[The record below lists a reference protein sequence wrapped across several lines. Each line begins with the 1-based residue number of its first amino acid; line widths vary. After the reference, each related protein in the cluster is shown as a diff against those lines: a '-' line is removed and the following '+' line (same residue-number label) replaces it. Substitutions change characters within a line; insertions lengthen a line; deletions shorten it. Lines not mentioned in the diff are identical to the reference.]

1 MHHIHKLI
9 YRRASKMWHAYD
21 SGKYCCPIHHGDYIC
36 IRVQDRYFPATVKL
50 DTNWYL
56 LVDHVKFYLHPEQR
70 YDAILM
76 F

>member
-36 IRVQDRYFPATVKL
+36 IRVQDRYFPAIVKL
-50 DTNWYL
+50 DTN
-56 LVDHVKFYLHPEQR
+56 
-70 YDAILM
+70 
-76 F
+76 